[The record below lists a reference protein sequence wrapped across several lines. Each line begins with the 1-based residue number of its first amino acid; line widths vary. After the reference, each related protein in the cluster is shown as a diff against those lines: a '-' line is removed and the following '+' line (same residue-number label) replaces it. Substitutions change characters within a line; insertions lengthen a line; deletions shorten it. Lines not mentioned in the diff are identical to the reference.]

1 MITKIGFILI
11 IHNLLNGIFHPKLH
25 AHLSFLMCNIP
36 YNYHALKKE
45 CNIIIPI
52 IDKTHTLYLIKNNK
66 WDEIIQKYNKR
77 NFSKFKNTKVSN
89 SELLYLMNR
98 VNKYKK
104 IYSCIIIQKYYRRHL
119 INNSVIL

>member
-1 MITKIGFILI
+1 ILNNLKIANN
-11 IHNLLNGIFHPKLH
+11 NLLLFMELFEDIVLTINNTILE
-25 AHLSFLMCNIP
+25 NIS
-36 YNYHALKKE
+36 N
-45 CNIIIPI
+45 
-52 IDKTHTLYLIKNNK
+52 DKFNNEY
-66 WDEIIQKYNKR
+66 DRREFIQKYNKR

>member
-1 MITKIGFILI
+1 MELFEDIVLTINNTILE
-11 IHNLLNGIFHPKLH
+11 
-25 AHLSFLMCNIP
+25 NIS
-36 YNYHALKKE
+36 N
-45 CNIIIPI
+45 
-52 IDKTHTLYLIKNNK
+52 DKFNNEY
-66 WDEIIQKYNKR
+66 DRREFIQKYNKR

>member
-1 MITKIGFILI
+1 MKIANN
-11 IHNLLNGIFHPKLH
+11 NLLLFMELFEDIVLTINNTILE
-25 AHLSFLMCNIP
+25 NIS
-36 YNYHALKKE
+36 N
-45 CNIIIPI
+45 
-52 IDKTHTLYLIKNNK
+52 DKFNNEY
-66 WDEIIQKYNKR
+66 DRREFIQKYNKR